1 MPYCPSCRSEY
12 LEGIKVCPDCKVSL
26 VDELSIAEEEFLEWK
41 TLARVP
47 NELVADMVKGV
58 LDAAELDVIIHSFAI
73 PAFDGI
79 VGSIYEE
86 HWGEVLV
93 LEEDFDEAKKII
105 EEYIDSLEDDVKLDI
120 TLDENE
126 NE

>member
-1 MPYCPSCRSEY
+1 MPYCPKCHAEY
-12 LEGIKVCPDCKVSL
+12 LEGIQVCPTCKVEL
-26 VDELSIAEEEFLEWK
+26 VDTLPVEEEEFVEWK

-47 NELVADMVKGV
+47 NELIGDMVKGV
-58 LDAAELDVIIHSFAI
+58 VEDAGFKVILHSFTI

-93 LEEDFDEAKKII
+93 LESDFEKAKKAL
-105 EEYIDSLEDDVKLDI
+105 EEYIDSLDYDVKLDI
-120 TLDENE
+120 SS
-126 NE
+126 

>member
-1 MPYCPSCRSEY
+1 MPYCPKCRSEY

-26 VDELSIAEEEFLEWK
+26 VNELPEETIELIDWK

-47 NELVADMVKGV
+47 DELVGDMVKGI
-58 LDAAELDVIIHSFAI
+58 LENAGFEVILYSFAI

-79 VGSIYEE
+79 VGSWYEE

-93 LEEDFDEAKKII
+93 LEDDFEEAKKVV
-105 EEYIDSLEDDVKLDI
+105 EEYVDSLDEDVKLDLAPVK
-120 TLDENE
+120 TSR
-126 NE
+126 